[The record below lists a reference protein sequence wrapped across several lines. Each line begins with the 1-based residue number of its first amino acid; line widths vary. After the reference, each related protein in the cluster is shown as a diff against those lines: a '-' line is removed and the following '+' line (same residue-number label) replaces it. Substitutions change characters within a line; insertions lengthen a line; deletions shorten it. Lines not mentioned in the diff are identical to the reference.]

1 MSKPTKEQ
9 RIDSLTYAFR
19 LMEQGKTSEETAK
32 ELAKDPWFYHYDP
45 RSLQKYYGEWK
56 QGKRPEITLDAT
68 APATPTNTVL
78 QEGTPQDAASHRA
91 TQPVSE
97 KHLQSPL
104 LDDRQPQTV
113 SCTDKE
119 LLGRIRTMLRE
130 IYVAERVGLTAP
142 GRKSEIKTTAVACR
156 FPDQL
161 VKELKALPGPMSRH
175 IERACMLYL
184 RALKE
189 GSDNE

>member
-1 MSKPTKEQ
+1 
-9 RIDSLTYAFR
+9 
-19 LMEQGKTSEETAK
+19 MEQGKKSEEVAQ
-32 ELAKDPWFYHYDP
+32 ELRKDPWYYPYPAGSLRKFYA
-45 RSLQKYYGEWK
+45 QWK
-56 QGKRPEITLDAT
+56 KGLLPEIKLDAT

-91 TQPVSE
+91 APPVSE
-97 KHLQSPL
+97 KHLQSPS

-119 LLGRIRTMLRE
+119 LLGRIRTMLQE
-130 IYVAERVGLTAP
+130 IHVAERVGLTAP